1 MTSSTAYWD
10 LTKKRIKRNRRRKT
24 RLMVRIRI
32 KKVNIH
38 NFLSFQDEEWDFDST
53 SHLVLVKGINKD
65 TAWPSIA
72 ETMSNG
78 SGKSALSHALM
89 YSLFGQLYGKI
100 HNANLKNKYAD
111 ELFNGYKMMVSVEVD
126 TVLSKDD
133 VRHWKI
139 IRGIQKGSSTVVL
152 QLLMLDG
159 EDWKDISKS
168 SSANTQKYIE
178 DNVLFMSFE
187 MYQRLVMLSID
198 DKYNFFKLNA
208 SQKRDFVEM
217 LFDTSVY
224 SKMYKMMGDDLK
236 TKNMLIQNLKVNQVK
251 LEKTKEVCEDEI
263 EKYKASV
270 NDQIDGTKKEK
281 DGLEEQVA
289 AFDPKFEEIHKQ
301 EQVVKEALAKV
312 RENKEKLDAIISK
325 CNDTIT
331 NARIEINNHN
341 TTISHHEREL
351 NKHKEVLSMICEDCQ
366 AIVNKFYSLDVYRNE
381 IESLKGKIAEEETNI
396 ANSTRQ
402 IERVKTYD
410 DKLKDEEINKM
421 SELSDVQVQEK
432 NLQFQKKQLLTS
444 IAALEK
450 KIADLVESI
459 ENKNKIPS
467 WGIYQQTLD
476 DMEELEKELKDETI
490 RLFLLKVGS
499 EIVSP
504 ESIKR
509 NIISKVV
516 ASINAMI
523 NANLSELC
531 VNFTCNLS
539 SDMNDYE
546 IQSSG
551 GELDFP
557 NLSLGEQMKLL
568 ISSQLA
574 FRKFLISRFN
584 VCMNVMIIDEVVDR
598 ALDSVSIQKLL
609 GILLQLSQKENTNV
623 SIISHRSEVEQ
634 MFGSMPDTQTLVIQK
649 QNNISSIV
657 R

>member
-1 MTSSTAYWD
+1 
-10 LTKKRIKRNRRRKT
+10 
-24 RLMVRIRI
+24 MVRVKV
-32 KKVNIH
+32 KKIEIH
-38 NFLSFQDEEWDFDST
+38 NFLSFQDEEWDFEST
-53 SHLVLVKGINKD
+53 SPLVLIKGENKD
-65 TAWPSIA
+65 TESPLGN
-72 ETMSNG
+72 TSNG
-78 SGKSALSHALM
+78 SGKSAWSHALM
-89 YSLFGQLYGKI
+89 YALFGQLNGKF
-100 HNANLKNKYAD
+100 HNENIKNDYLD
-111 ELFNGYKMMVSVEVD
+111 TVQDGFRMSVSVEVD
-126 TVLSKDD
+126 VVASKDSEP
-133 VRHWKI
+133 RHWQI
-139 IRGIQKGSSTVVL
+139 VRGLQKGRTSVVL
-152 QLLMLDG
+152 QLYSLEDG
-159 EDWKDISKS
+159 VWKDVSKS
-168 SSANTQKYIE
+168 STANTQKFMEENI
-178 DNVLFMSFE
+178 LFMNFE
-187 MYQRLVMLSID
+187 MYQRLVMLSIE

-289 AFDPKFEEIHKQ
+289 AFGPKFDEIHKQ
-301 EQVVKEALAKV
+301 EEVVKEALAKV
-312 RENKEKLDAIISK
+312 RENKEKLDAVISK

-331 NARIEINNHN
+331 NSRIEINNHE

-351 NKHKEVLSMICEDCQ
+351 NKHKEVLSMICSDCQ

-381 IESLKGKIAEEETNI
+381 IESLKGKIADEETNI

-402 IERVKTYD
+402 IERVKSYD
-410 DKLKDEEINKM
+410 DKLKDEELNKM
-421 SELSDVQVQEK
+421 SELSEVQVQEK
-432 NLQFQKKQLLTS
+432 NLQFQKRQLLAS
-444 IAALEK
+444 IAALER

-467 WGIYQQTLD
+467 WRVYQQTLD
-476 DMEELEKELKDETI
+476 DMGELERELKDETM

-531 VNFTCNLS
+531 VNFTCALS
-539 SDMNDYE
+539 PDMNDYS
-546 IQSSG
+546 ILSSAG
-551 GELDFP
+551 GNEVDLD
-557 NLSLGEQMKLL
+557 LRSAGERMKLL

-574 FRKFLISRFN
+574 FRKFLMSRFN

-609 GILLQLSQKENTNV
+609 GLLLQLSQKENTNIY
-623 SIISHRSEVEQ
+623 IISHRGEVEQ
-634 MFGSMPDTQTLVIQK
+634 MFRTMADTQTMVVRK
-649 QNNISSIV
+649 QDNISRIV
-657 R
+657 RE

>member
-1 MTSSTAYWD
+1 
-10 LTKKRIKRNRRRKT
+10 
-24 RLMVRIRI
+24 MVRIRI

-38 NFLSFQDEEWDFDST
+38 NFLSFQDEEWDFDNT
-53 SHLVLVKGINKD
+53 SHLVLVKGVNKD
-65 TAWPSIA
+65 TSTS
-72 ETMSNG
+72 TMPDTSNG

-111 ELFNGYKMMVSVEVD
+111 ELSNGYKMMVSVEVD
-126 TVLSKDD
+126 TVFSKDD

-139 IRGIQKGSSTVVL
+139 VRGIQKGSSTVVL
-152 QLLMLDG
+152 QLFTLDG
-159 EDWKDISKS
+159 EDWKDVSKS

-270 NDQIDGTKKEK
+270 NDHIADTKKEK
-281 DGLEEQVA
+281 EGIEEQVA

-301 EQVVKEALAKV
+301 EQVVKEALEKI
-312 RENKEKLDAIISK
+312 RENKAKLDEVISK

-351 NKHKEVLSMICEDCQ
+351 NKHKEVLGMICEDCQ
-366 AIVNKFYSLDVYRNE
+366 EIVNKFYSLDVYRSE
-381 IESLKGKIAEEETNI
+381 IESLKGKISDEEATIET
-396 ANSTRQ
+396 STKQ
-402 IERVKTYD
+402 IQRVKAYD
-410 DKLKDEEINKM
+410 EKLCDEELGKM

-432 NLQFQKKQLLTS
+432 NLQFQKKQLLSS
-444 IAALEK
+444 IASLER

-467 WGIYQQTLD
+467 WGIYQQTLN
-476 DMEELEKELKDETI
+476 DMEELEKELKDETL
-490 RLFLLKVGS
+490 RLLLLKVGS
-499 EIVSP
+499 EVVSP
-504 ESIKR
+504 ESIKK
-509 NIISKVV
+509 NIVSKVV

-523 NANLSELC
+523 NQYLTELC

-649 QNNISSIV
+649 QNNISKIV
-657 R
+657 RGE